1 MERRRCGGKAGRRSA
16 QALACRKMKAPHASF
31 LAAGCPRKSDPF
43 LCEARGSWG
52 KRGLEGRLKVLTR
65 AVARPIREAG
75 GTLLRDMFGSDL
87 GAPR

>member
-1 MERRRCGGKAGRRSA
+1 MERRRCGGEEGRRSA

-31 LAAGCPRKSDPF
+31 FAGCPRKTDL